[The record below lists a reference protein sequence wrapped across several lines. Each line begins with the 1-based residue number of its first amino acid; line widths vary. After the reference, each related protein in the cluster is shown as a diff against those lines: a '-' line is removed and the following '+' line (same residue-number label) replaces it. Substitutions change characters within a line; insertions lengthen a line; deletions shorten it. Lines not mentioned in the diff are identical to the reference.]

1 MRRRQGR
8 EIGRDRDKETPGERE
23 RERDRGRE
31 RGRRG
36 RGREKGKECRRIKK
50 RKEMRGIVLSG
61 SRTMKKGGK
70 VNRTDW
76 QTGRGRTDSD
86 EMEKCTLKP
95 GAGQRGLQRRPTL
108 ALALRGLAGLA
119 LCQRKAGG
127 QTEGGWVA
135 GWVSGGRGAATV
147 LGMI

>member
-23 RERDRGRE
+23 GERQRKREGETRERQRE
-31 RGRRG
+31 R
-36 RGREKGKECRRIKK
+36 EECRRIKK

-76 QTGRGRTDSD
+76 QTGRGRT
-86 EMEKCTLKP
+86 E
-95 GAGQRGLQRRPTL
+95 R
-108 ALALRGLAGLA
+108 
-119 LCQRKAGG
+119 
-127 QTEGGWVA
+127 
-135 GWVSGGRGAATV
+135 
-147 LGMI
+147 